1 MEYALIKSGTV
12 ENVIVADDAFVAG
25 IVADEAFIAA
35 IASEWDHIERIDTP
49 AERALG
55 VGIGWGWDGSS
66 FVAPTPTTPE
76 PQPVPAWERL
86 IDIGPFFDRF
96 GAAKM
101 AVLASSDAGVQA
113 IIKDTQVRKWLD
125 LKHPDAASSI
135 AYIGTKVPALTA
147 ELQSAILNTPVEEK
161 ENLALRKLYFS

>member
-12 ENVIVADDAFVAG
+12 QNVIVAD
-25 IVADEAFIAA
+25 ESFIAA
-35 IASEWDHIERIDTP
+35 ISYEWDHIERIDTP

-55 VGIGWGWDGSS
+55 VGMGWGWDGTN
-66 FVAPTPTTPE
+66 FVAPAAPPAPE
-76 PQPVPAWERL
+76 PTSKPWEWL

-101 AVLASSDAGVQA
+101 AVLTGADAGVQA
-113 IIKDTQVRKWLD
+113 ILKDVQIRKWLD
-125 LKHPDAASSI
+125 LKLPELAQSV
-135 AYIGTKVPALTA
+135 AYVGTKVPAVTA
-147 ELQSAILNTPVEEK
+147 ELQDAILNTPVAPA